1 MKAYIFTEGGTKF
14 GYGHIVRCTSLYS
27 ELKRRDVDVR
37 FVVNGDPI
45 IDNKKYLVKNWLS
58 VEFLSKLLNHQT
70 YTIIDSY
77 LADINIYKFISHN
90 CKKALFIDDNFRLQ
104 YPRGIVVNPALYVE
118 RSIYP
123 KNENIEYLLGSQY
136 IILRDSFIY
145 SARKAIKKEVKEILV
160 TLGGSDTRNLTPKIL
175 KLLKVKFPNVIKNV
189 IVGNGFDN
197 AEEIRGIGNKNIN
210 YYYNI
215 NGMEMNELMLR
226 SDLAISA
233 AGQTIHEL
241 LKTSTPFIPVQVVLN
256 QNNNVRGL
264 LKYDLVNQV
273 LNYKEKDFIKK
284 LFEEIRYVMDFDT
297 RRILHIRS
305 KEVIDGYG
313 SKRIIDRLL
322 S

>member
-1 MKAYIFTEGGTKF
+1 MKVYIFTEGGTRF
-14 GYGHIVRCTSLYS
+14 GYGHIVRCSSLYS

-37 FVVNGDPI
+37 FVVNGDSI

-58 VEFLSKLLNHQT
+58 VDFLSKLLNHQT

-118 RSIYP
+118 RSKYP
-123 KNENIEYLLGSQY
+123 KNENIEYLLGSQF
-136 IILRDSFIY
+136 IILRDSFLH
-145 SARKAIKKEVKEILV
+145 STRKTIKKEVKEILV

-175 KLLKVKFPNVIKNV
+175 DLLKVKFPNVIKNV

-241 LKTSTPFIPVQVVLN
+241 IKTSTPFIPIQVVLN

-273 LNYKEKDFIKK
+273 LNYKEKDFMKK

-297 RRILHIRS
+297 RSILYIRS
-305 KEVIDGYG
+305 KEVIDGFG

-322 S
+322 A